1 MKKYIL
7 LLTKGL
13 VILYTTIIY
22 AGNEPNGIYY
32 QNEEPNKV
40 VGFAETSVKGFDALG
55 SLMADAMKDQMKV
68 DFAFQNKES
77 IKIISLP
84 QGPITI
90 KTIYQLDPSGNK
102 VVILKMKINEIKS
115 LITYAFNLE
124 SNIDLQV
131 SGMIYNVTSDNQ
143 GHCLGVELFNDST
156 ARSLDPSRIY
166 TVAMNSNVASNYR
179 FDHNDKGITKS
190 ITTTEVLINYLKE
203 IKKINYSNIKRAF
216 QTMKP

>member
-77 IKIISLP
+77 IKIISP
-84 QGPITI
+84 RTHHY
-90 KTIYQLDPSGNK
+90 KN
-102 VVILKMKINEIKS
+102 
-115 LITYAFNLE
+115 NL
-124 SNIDLQV
+124 SA
-131 SGMIYNVTSDNQ
+131 G
-143 GHCLGVELFNDST
+143 
-156 ARSLDPSRIY
+156 
-166 TVAMNSNVASNYR
+166 
-179 FDHNDKGITKS
+179 S
-190 ITTTEVLINYLKE
+190 I
-203 IKKINYSNIKRAF
+203 R
-216 QTMKP
+216 